1 MMLVSFYWLLT
12 GKFPERLNDWQLP
25 TVSFDA
31 HRSQQLLKPVGYL
44 RGSAR
49 EPGHNFLEPPSDPDI
64 A

>member
-1 MMLVSFYWLLT
+1 MMLVNFYWLLT
-12 GKFPERLNDWQLP
+12 GKFQGRLNDWQLP

-49 EPGHNFLEPPSDPDI
+49 EPDI